1 MVVVCQEGR
10 RAPMSSTERRAPRG
24 GTIDQGGRRKAY
36 RPMAASDRRAAVEAG
51 LAAYDGGDFFLAH
64 ELLEPAWMGA
74 DDVAER
80 ELLQGLI
87 KLAAAFVHG
96 ARSNPAGMVKNLRGA
111 RDRLAAGRA
120 AGDALGID
128 ADVLIE
134 AVDAWLASPGG
145 TVIVIPRRPRP

>member
-1 MVVVCQEGR
+1 
-10 RAPMSSTERRAPRG
+10 MSSTERRAPRG

-111 RDRLAAGRA
+111 RDRLAASGETGKRFGLDA
-120 AGDALGID
+120 PAMVAEIDRRLAGKVESED
-128 ADVLIE
+128 
-134 AVDAWLASPGG
+134 SP
-145 TVIVIPRRPRP
+145 VPISRRPAP